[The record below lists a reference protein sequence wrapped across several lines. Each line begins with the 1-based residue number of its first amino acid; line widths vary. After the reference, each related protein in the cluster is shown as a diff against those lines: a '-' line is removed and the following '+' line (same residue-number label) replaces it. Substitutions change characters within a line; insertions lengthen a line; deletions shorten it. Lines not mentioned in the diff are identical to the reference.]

1 MSEKI
6 KVLLSEEEVDS
17 RIKQI
22 AAKVS
27 KDYAGK
33 EMQRESQ
40 CRFLLTLCLYPVMVM
55 TPSPAVL

>member
-22 AAKVS
+22 AARS
-27 KDYAGK
+27 ARI
-33 EMQRESQ
+33 MQARKSI
-40 CRFLLTLCLYPVMVM
+40 
-55 TPSPAVL
+55 

>member
-22 AAKVS
+22 AAKHGVEIVW
-27 KDYAGK
+27 D
-33 EMQRESQ
+33 
-40 CRFLLTLCLYPVMVM
+40 TL
-55 TPSPAVL
+55 ADWE

>member
-22 AAKVS
+22 A
-27 KDYAGK
+27 
-33 EMQRESQ
+33 ESQ
-40 CRFLLTLCLYPVMVM
+40 QGLCRQRNPFNLCIKGRRVLYM
-55 TPSPAVL
+55 

>member
-33 EMQRESQ
+33 EIP
-40 CRFLLTLCLYPVMVM
+40 FNLCIKR
-55 TPSPAVL
+55 

>member
-22 AAKVS
+22 AAKVRRI
-27 KDYAGK
+27 
-33 EMQRESQ
+33 MQARKSI
-40 CRFLLTLCLYPVMVM
+40 
-55 TPSPAVL
+55 

>member
-27 KDYAGK
+27 KI
-33 EMQRESQ
+33 MQARKSI
-40 CRFLLTLCLYPVMVM
+40 
-55 TPSPAVL
+55 

>member
-22 AAKVS
+22 AAKV
-27 KDYAGK
+27 DQGCAGAD
-33 EMQRESQ
+33 
-40 CRFLLTLCLYPVMVM
+40 CGHPV
-55 TPSPAVL
+55 